1 MEEQKKKEA
10 ILREKLKKKE
20 IDDINKTNIL
30 LTHNKEGKKNNRK
43 RSMDDRIKD
52 IYEWEEKRKE
62 RLNNKIMNKEKIIK
76 DNKHKPKIDK
86 NSCKITV
93 NRNPDQIF
101 NRLYRDDVLKRK
113 EKKELL
119 EQIYT
124 PSFRPNLRN
133 DKKPKEK
140 KRKNVSNYKNNYSI
154 NNVAFSTV
162 RSRKGSRDNDDD
174 DEIENEEEDDSYL
187 EKFYEKVHDDE
198 KVNDMIRTH
207 IFGKG
212 KKTRCNTTVNLNIK
226 RNQSVKDSLFKRK
239 KSNDENNYTHMEF
252 IAPTRGLIGY
262 RSAFIT
268 NTKGEGI
275 MVRSFDSYKP
285 YVGEINGRKNGVLVS
300 MDNGK
305 TLGFS
310 LWNLQERGTLIVGPA
325 EEVYIGMI
333 VGIHS
338 RDNDLNVNP
347 CKNKHL
353 TNTRASGS
361 DEAIALIKPKTFTLE
376 EALEFIASDELVEV
390 TPSAIRL
397 RKKIL
402 DPDERFRQNRK

>member
-1 MEEQKKKEA
+1 MKKNKEEKEKNLCYNKPKINKKSQEMVSKHNEDFYARQIRSLEEQKKKEA

-174 DEIENEEEDDSYL
+174 EIENEEEDDSYL
-187 EKFYEKVHDDE
+187 EKFYEKVHDQ
-198 KVNDMIRTH
+198 R
-207 IFGKG
+207 
-212 KKTRCNTTVNLNIK
+212 
-226 RNQSVKDSLFKRK
+226 
-239 KSNDENNYTHMEF
+239 
-252 IAPTRGLIGY
+252 P
-262 RSAFIT
+262 
-268 NTKGEGI
+268 
-275 MVRSFDSYKP
+275 
-285 YVGEINGRKNGVLVS
+285 
-300 MDNGK
+300 
-305 TLGFS
+305 
-310 LWNLQERGTLIVGPA
+310 
-325 EEVYIGMI
+325 
-333 VGIHS
+333 
-338 RDNDLNVNP
+338 
-347 CKNKHL
+347 
-353 TNTRASGS
+353 
-361 DEAIALIKPKTFTLE
+361 
-376 EALEFIASDELVEV
+376 
-390 TPSAIRL
+390 
-397 RKKIL
+397 
-402 DPDERFRQNRK
+402 